1 MHLWLSAWSRPL
13 PVRLILQRKTLRPL
27 TTSCRLLQSTGRKST
42 FAPSPQQLKIA
53 ELCSS
58 QNVVVSARP
67 GSGKTATIEAIAAN
81 HPDKRIG
88 SILFS
93 KRLQSETSRRLENYH
108 NSDVFTFHGMAGKLL
123 GKTVPNDKELL
134 KLLRKVDSSGKL
146 PLWNSTP
153 FDIVVLDEFQDCNPE
168 TFWLVACFLRSN
180 SVAKGGQPARIVV
193 LGDERQSIYRFRD
206 ADPRF
211 LTLAPELLGPISPY
225 PFDKVQ
231 LGKSF
236 RLPMPTVEFINRGF
250 LGGEQY
256 ISSSKHGPKPIVLRC
271 DIFDKHALAEELSPY
286 IKRYGPENCAI
297 IAPTVRKS
305 DPLKYLTNAL
315 AEVHGIPISVP
326 IDDDAP
332 LNDKVIH
339 GKMCISTIHQFKG
352 RERELVILLGMD
364 ASYLEYFG
372 RDLPDD
378 KCPNEVFVALTRAL
392 KQLVFLYNYK
402 RKMMPCVSVDAV
414 YDTAE
419 VINMISDEADGN
431 KADCNKADCN
441 KADCNKADC
450 NKADCNKA
458 DCNKARIKP
467 PDKPGRPLQLGLL
480 LPKTCSATEI
490 ARYLQD
496 DALDKVVKRFVRVK
510 RVSPRSSGHGRID
523 IQNVVAS
530 DKKKGFFESVSDING
545 LVIAAALELE
555 TSGTMKSLGVGQREV
570 NKNMPRHPQRLVSW
584 LCRHACRYEAD
595 ISGYLPRMI
604 QMEHHKFDWMRHED
618 LELARRR
625 LDKELVDT
633 HLVFEVGMCGKFYV
647 DDQDTK
653 LCGRA
658 DIVTS
663 SPSDQDGESD
673 KTIWEIKFVS
683 QLTNEHIVQA
693 CVYAYL
699 LGSRSRK
706 LPRIILFN
714 VRDGDKRE
722 IIPRDGLAGLRKL
735 ITNVLRLR
743 YTAVGEVSYED
754 FIQRCTET
762 TQRVMNLSDGKNKE

>member
-13 PVRLILQRKTLRPL
+13 PVSLILQHKTLRPL
-27 TTSCRLLQSTGRKST
+27 TTSCRLLRSTGRKST

-58 QNVVVSARP
+58 HNVVVSARP

-93 KRLQSETSRRLENYH
+93 KRLQSETSRRLEKYH
-108 NSDVFTFHGMAGKLL
+108 NSDTFTFHGMAGKLL
-123 GKTVPNDKELL
+123 GTIVPNDKELI
-134 KLLRKVDSSGKL
+134 KLLRKVDRSRKL
-146 PLWNSTP
+146 PLWNSAP

-180 SVAKGGQPARIVV
+180 NVAKGGQPARIVV

-225 PFDKVQ
+225 PFDEVQ

-236 RLPMPTVEFINRGF
+236 RLPMPTVEFINRVF

-271 DIFDKHALAEELSPY
+271 DIMDSHALAEELSPY
-286 IKRYGPENCAI
+286 IKRFGPENCAI

-305 DPLKYLTNAL
+305 GPLKYLTNAL
-315 AEVHGIPISVP
+315 AKDHGIPISVP
-326 IDDDAP
+326 TDDDAP
-332 LNDKVIH
+332 LHDQVIH

-352 RERELVILLGMD
+352 SERQLVILLGMD
-364 ASYLEYFG
+364 VSYLDYFG

-392 KQLVFLYNYK
+392 EQLVLLYNYEE
-402 RKMMPCVSVDAV
+402 KMMPCVSVDAIS
-414 YDTAE
+414 DTAE
-419 VINMISDEADGN
+419 IINMLEEVDNKTGDKAEEVDNKTSDKAEKVIDMTINEAG
-431 KADCNKADCN
+431 
-441 KADCNKADC
+441 
-450 NKADCNKA
+450 
-458 DCNKARIKP
+458 IKL
-467 PDKPGRPLQLGLL
+467 PDPPGRPPQLGLL

-496 DALDKVVKRFVRVK
+496 DALDKIVKRFVCVK
-510 RVSPRSSGHGRID
+510 RVSSRSSGRGRID

-530 DKKKGFFESVSDING
+530 DTKKGFYESVSDING

-555 TSGTMKSLGVGQREV
+555 ISGTMKSLGVCQREV
-570 NKNMPRHPQRLVSW
+570 EKNMQRHPQKLVSW
-584 LCRHACRYEAD
+584 LCRHACNYEAQQ
-595 ISGYLPRMI
+595 SGYQPRKI
-604 QMEHHKFDWMRHED
+604 QMEHHAFDWMRHKD

-625 LDKELVDT
+625 LEKELVDT
-633 HLVFEVGMCGKFYV
+633 TRHLEFEVGMGGRFYV
-647 DDQDTK
+647 DDQHTK
-653 LCGRA
+653 LSGRA

-663 SPSDQDGESD
+663 SSLGNKDGENN
-673 KTIWEIKFVS
+673 KTIWEIKFVQ
-683 QLTNEHIVQA
+683 QLSNEHIVQV

-699 LGSRSRK
+699 LGYKDGK

-754 FIQRCTET
+754 FIQRCTEI
-762 TQRVMNLSDGKNKE
+762 TQRVMRLSDGKDEE

>member
-27 TTSCRLLQSTGRKST
+27 TTSCRQLQSTGRKST
-42 FAPSPQQLKIA
+42 FVPSPQQLKIA

-81 HPDKRIG
+81 HPDKQIG

-93 KRLQSETSRRLENYH
+93 KRLQSETSRRLEKYH

-123 GKTVPNDKELL
+123 GETVPNDKELL
-134 KLLRKVDSSGKL
+134 KLLRKVDNSGKL

-153 FDIVVLDEFQDCNPE
+153 YDIVILDEFQDCNPE

-225 PFDKVQ
+225 PFNKVE

-271 DIFDKHALAEELSPY
+271 NLWDGRAIAEKLSPL

-297 IAPTVRKS
+297 IAPSVRAKG
-305 DPLKYLTNAL
+305 PIQKLVNTL
-315 AEVHGIPISVP
+315 AQVHGIPISVP
-326 IDDDAP
+326 TYDDAP
-332 LNDKVIH
+332 LDDNVIH

-364 ASYLEYFG
+364 ASYLKYFG
-372 RDLPDD
+372 RDVPDD

-392 KQLVFLYNYK
+392 KQLVFLYSYEE
-402 RKMMPCVSVDAV
+402 KMLPCVFVDAIR
-414 YDTAE
+414 DTAE
-419 VINMISDEADGN
+419 IINMISDEAD
-431 KADCNKADCN
+431 
-441 KADCNKADC
+441 
-450 NKADCNKA
+450 
-458 DCNKARIKP
+458 IEL
-467 PDKPGRPLQLGLL
+467 PDPPGRPLQFGLF
-480 LPKTCSATEI
+480 LPSSCSATEI
-490 ARYLQD
+490 ARYVQD
-496 DALDKVVKRFVRVK
+496 EPLDKVVKRFLCVK
-510 RVSPRSSGHGRID
+510 QVSLHSSGHRRINID
-523 IQNVVAS
+523 NVVAS
-530 DKKKGFFESVSDING
+530 DTRKGFFESVSDING

-555 TSGTMKSLGVGQREV
+555 TSGTLKSLGVLQGEV
-570 NKNMPRHPQRLVSW
+570 DKNMPKHPQQLVSW
-584 LCRHACRYEAD
+584 LCRHACNYEAQQ
-595 ISGYLPRMI
+595 SGYQPRMI
-604 QMEHHKFDWMRHED
+604 QMKHHKFDWMRHHD
-618 LELARRR
+618 FELARCR
-625 LDKELVDT
+625 LYNELVDPAR
-633 HLVFEVGMCGKFYV
+633 HIEFEVGMLDKFAV
-647 DDQDTK
+647 DGQRTG
-653 LCGRA
+653 LWGRA
-658 DIVTS
+658 DVVTS
-663 SPSDQDGESD
+663 SLDSQDGEDD
-673 KTIWEIKFVS
+673 KIVWEIKFVS
-683 QLTNEHIVQA
+683 QLTNEHIVQV

-699 LGSRSRK
+699 LGAAHKYSK
-706 LPRIILFN
+706 LPRIMLYN
-714 VRDGDKRE
+714 VKDGDKRE
-722 IIPRDGLAGLRKL
+722 IIPRGGLDGLRKL
-735 ITNVLRLR
+735 ITNVMKLR
-743 YTAVGEVSYED
+743 YTTAGEVSYEV

-762 TQRVMNLSDGKNKE
+762 TQRIMNLSDGKDNE